1 MKGRRLAMIARIFI
15 AALSTGPL
23 AGCGSELAWSVANG
37 IKAIQL
43 CQDDGGL
50 KRMLDNKAAKFSA
63 ECENGRI
70 VSGSTE

>member
-1 MKGRRLAMIARIFI
+1 MIAKI
-15 AALSTGPL
+15 AIAFLLTGPL
-23 AGCGSELAWSVANG
+23 SGCGSELAWSVANG
-37 IKAIQL
+37 FKAIQL

-50 KRMLDNKAAKFSA
+50 KRLIDNKAAKFSA